1 MAQTLSKTKVI
12 PSSRREEEQF
22 LHEITDQL
30 VLALRGAIAIREQ
43 DLVLF
48 IKMAI
53 HEAGL
58 ARDRKVEAGA
68 S

>member
-1 MAQTLSKTKVI
+1 MAQTLSKTKVT
-12 PSSRREEEQF
+12 PSSRREEERF

-58 ARDRKVEAGA
+58 ARDRKAEGGA

>member
-1 MAQTLSKTKVI
+1 MAQTLSEAKVI

-58 ARDRKVEAGA
+58 ARDRKAEAVA